1 MGNLFR
7 NMMDIRLTYH
17 IRQEIDE
24 NFSKFKIEVHTDY
37 LIDSLKN
44 KIFETVKKIDNKIF
58 SDIDAT
64 DLMLWKVEI
73 HDDEFSK
80 LELKNEDTKRIK
92 KLQRIV
98 SEYWKEQPSTEFIYV
113 IVDSPSLLYKRE
125 IAELQEGIRT
135 LQMQDAKNRCNG
147 CGSDSMSVYFSGN
160 LENVSRLTIEEWLHS
175 KLYVFTH
182 VIKVL
187 HNRYGIVHF
196 DTLEDASLFY
206 YGMRGKQLG
215 PSNIMI
221 NFSAAYQFG
230 TRKEVS
236 YPLVKIPNST
246 TMPVTPP
253 VPVIEIDLTE
263 DEGMAPKR
271 QKMTNEASDEKITLN
286 IGGIKYETL
295 QSTLTSHP
303 DTLLGSM
310 FQQNKEIINHQTDR
324 KEYFFDRDGKVF
336 RYILQYYR
344 NNKIYWP
351 VNQEISKEELLDELT
366 FFQIP
371 NTDED

>member
-1 MGNLFR
+1 MSVS
-7 NMMDIRLTYH
+7 T
-17 IRQEIDE
+17 
-24 NFSKFKIEVHTDY
+24 
-37 LIDSLKN
+37 
-44 KIFETVKKIDNKIF
+44 
-58 SDIDAT
+58 
-64 DLMLWKVEI
+64 
-73 HDDEFSK
+73 
-80 LELKNEDTKRIK
+80 NE
-92 KLQRIV
+92 
-98 SEYWKEQPSTEFIYV
+98 
-113 IVDSPSLLYKRE
+113 
-125 IAELQEGIRT
+125 
-135 LQMQDAKNRCNG
+135 NRCNG

-196 DTLEDASLFY
+196 DTLKDASLFY

-221 NFSAAYQFG
+221 NFSVAYQFG
-230 TRKEVS
+230 TRKEVL
-236 YPLVKIPNST
+236 YPLVKIPNSA

-271 QKMTNEASDEKITLN
+271 QKM
-286 IGGIKYETL
+286 YEIL

-303 DTLLGSM
+303 DTLLGLM

-351 VNQEISKEELLDELT
+351 VNQEISKEELLNELT

>member
-1 MGNLFR
+1 
-7 NMMDIRLTYH
+7 
-17 IRQEIDE
+17 
-24 NFSKFKIEVHTDY
+24 
-37 LIDSLKN
+37 
-44 KIFETVKKIDNKIF
+44 
-58 SDIDAT
+58 
-64 DLMLWKVEI
+64 
-73 HDDEFSK
+73 
-80 LELKNEDTKRIK
+80 
-92 KLQRIV
+92 
-98 SEYWKEQPSTEFIYV
+98 
-113 IVDSPSLLYKRE
+113 
-125 IAELQEGIRT
+125 
-135 LQMQDAKNRCNG
+135 
-147 CGSDSMSVYFSGN
+147 
-160 LENVSRLTIEEWLHS
+160 
-175 KLYVFTH
+175 
-182 VIKVL
+182 
-187 HNRYGIVHF
+187 
-196 DTLEDASLFY
+196 
-206 YGMRGKQLG
+206 MRGKQLG